1 MRTTVEMRREGTD
14 LATEHV
20 IGNESEKEL
29 NRLILREIESG
40 WEGHFMAYPL
50 ALEGLKVLDLSRL
63 LPGGYCTLLLAD
75 MGADVLKVE
84 DPFGGDYVRWFPPK
98 VNEESAYFLA
108 VNRNKKSM
116 RLDLKDERGKRVFRE
131 LVKRHDVL
139 VEGFR
144 PGVMDKLGLGY
155 DQVAGINPR
164 IVYCSISGYGQDGPY
179 SQRAGH
185 DINYIGIAGILG
197 ICGFKDRPPAV
208 PGVPIA
214 DFGGGGMLA
223 ALGIMIALYH
233 RARTGKG
240 QYVDISMMDG
250 VASWMANI
258 AAKYFVSSDPHN
270 REEVDLAGGLVC
282 YGTYE
287 TRDGQYLSV
296 GALEPKFWANFCRL
310 IEREDLIDAQLDGHM
325 QNGGKLKEEIIEIF
339 KSKTMDEW
347 LSLLEGHDTCIEKI
361 NTVAEALNDPQMLDR
376 NMVVDIDHPTEG
388 STKAIGIPIKLSDTP
403 GRVDR
408 LPAPAYGQHTRDVL
422 EELGLSASEI
432 EHLVAEKIV

>member
-1 MRTTVEMRREGTD
+1 MT
-14 LATEHV
+14 
-20 IGNESEKEL
+20 
-29 NRLILREIESG
+29 
-40 WEGHFMAYPL
+40 
-50 ALEGLKVLDLSRL
+50 LEGLKVLDLTRL

-98 VNEESAYFLA
+98 VKEESAYFLA

-116 RLDLKDERGKRVFRE
+116 KLNLKHDRGKQLLKE
-131 LVKRHDVL
+131 LARRYDVL

-144 PGVMDKLGLGY
+144 PGVMEKLGLGY
-155 DQVAGINPR
+155 DDVSKINPR

-197 ICGFKDRPPAV
+197 ITGFKDRPPVV

-223 ALGIMIALYH
+223 ALGIMMALYS
-233 RARTGKG
+233 RDRTGKG

-250 VASWMANI
+250 VASWMANV
-258 AAKYFVSSDPHN
+258 AARWFTVNDAQN
-270 REEVDLAGGLVC
+270 RGDVDLAGGLIC
-282 YGTYE
+282 YSTYE
-287 TRDGQYLSV
+287 TKDGRYLSV

-310 IEREDLIDAQLDGHM
+310 IGREDLIDVQLDVQHDGR
-325 QNGGKLKEEIIEIF
+325 LKEEITKIF
-339 KSKTMDEW
+339 KGRTMDEW
-347 LSLLEGHDTCIEKI
+347 LSLLRDHDTCIERV
-361 NTVAEALNDPQMLDR
+361 NTVAEAMNDPQMR
-376 NMVVDIDHPTEG
+376 HREMVVEIDHPTEG
-388 STKAIGIPIKLSDTP
+388 RIKAMGIPIKMSDTP

-408 LPAPAYGQHTRDVL
+408 LPAPAYGEHTHEVL
-422 EELGLSASEI
+422 TELGLTRAEI
-432 EHLVAEKIV
+432 EMLAAEKVI

>member
-1 MRTTVEMRREGTD
+1 MSP
-14 LATEHV
+14 
-20 IGNESEKEL
+20 N
-29 NRLILREIESG
+29 
-40 WEGHFMAYPL
+40 L
-50 ALEGLKVLDLSRL
+50 ALEGLKVLDLTRL

-98 VNEESAYFLA
+98 VKEESAYFLA

-116 RLDLKDERGKRVFRE
+116 KLNLKHERGKEIFKQ
-131 LVKRHDVL
+131 LVKHYDVL

-155 DQVAGINPR
+155 DEISRINPR

-197 ICGFKDRPPAV
+197 ITGIKGKPPVV

-223 ALGIMIALYH
+223 ALGIMMALHY
-233 RARTGKG
+233 RDRTGVG

-250 VASWMANI
+250 VAPWMANV
-258 AAKYFVSSDPHN
+258 AARYFATKEPLKLG
-270 REEVDLAGGLVC
+270 EVELAGGLIC
-282 YGTYE
+282 YRTYE
-287 TRDGQYLSV
+287 TKDGRYLSV

-310 IEREDLIDAQLDGHM
+310 IGREDLADAHLDVQGD
-325 QNGGKLKEEIIEIF
+325 GKLTKEMEGIF
-339 KSKTMDEW
+339 KSKTLDEW
-347 LSLLEGHDTCIEKI
+347 LSLLEGHDTCIEKV
-361 NTVAEALNDPQMLDR
+361 NTVTEAMQDPQMLHR
-376 NMVVDIDHPTEG
+376 EMVVEVDHPTEG
-388 STKAIGIPIKLSDTP
+388 RIKALGIPIKLSKTP
-403 GRVDR
+403 GCVDR
-408 LPAPAYGQHTRDVL
+408 FHAPAYGEHTREVL
-422 EELGLSASEI
+422 EGLGLRADEI
-432 EHLVAEKIV
+432 KQLEAEKVI